1 MSQDRTTTVLVV
13 GGGLTGLSS
22 ALFLAGHS
30 VDCLLVERHAD
41 LLIHPRA
48 RGITAR
54 TVETYRPLGLQ
65 PRIEAA
71 SAPKGNSLS
80 MGAETLASADFMP
93 FGMATPDAFKAIS
106 PATWPTIDQD
116 KLEVVLRDRARELG
130 AEIRFSTEL
139 VEFEQHTDHVRA
151 LVRDLETGEQ
161 TVVRA
166 DHLIAADGH
175 DSPIRT
181 TLGITS
187 AGPGRFTEVVSV
199 MFRADLTE
207 VLDGRPVGVAHL
219 RAPRPGTVI
228 VRTDTDRWSLTFPPA
243 PGETLADYDEARC
256 LAAVKAAIGRDDVDV
271 RLLAQLPGG
280 GLEPLAFPIGA
291 QVADSY
297 RAGRVFLAGDA
308 VHMLPPTLGLGGST
322 CIQDAHNLAWKLAL
336 FSRSAAGE
344 RLLDSYE
351 AERRPVALFTMNAL
365 LAVGQARG
373 GGGGEAQKAAGAP
386 AAPDLSALVFGHRYQ
401 SSAVVG
407 VPEGAPDPA
416 ALPVDQLAARPGTR
430 APHVPLRRDD
440 AEVSTVDLFG
450 GDFVLLTEDETWA
463 RAGRELAADLPL
475 TTCQLGVDVA
485 ELGESVAKTYGI
497 GSGGAVLVR
506 PDGFI
511 AWRTSQSG
519 DDPAAHLRT
528 VLMDVLS

>member
-1 MSQDRTTTVLVV
+1 MTQDRTTTVLVV

-22 ALFLAGHS
+22 ALFLAWHG

-54 TVETYRPLGLQ
+54 TVETYRPLGLE

-80 MGAETLASADFMP
+80 MGAETLASPDFTP

-106 PATWPTIDQD
+106 PAAWPTIDQD

-130 AEIRFSTEL
+130 ADIRFSTEL
-139 VEFEQHTDHVRA
+139 AEFEQRPDHVRA
-151 LVRDLETGEQ
+151 RIRDLETGTE

-166 DHLIAADGH
+166 SHLIAAGGH
-175 DSPIRT
+175 DSPIRAR
-181 TLGITS
+181 LGITTS
-187 AGPGRFTEVVSV
+187 GPGLFAEVVSI

-219 RAPRPGTVI
+219 RVPGPGTVI
-228 VRTDTDRWSLTFPPA
+228 VRTDVDRWSLTFPPG
-243 PGETLADYDEARC
+243 PGETIADYDEARC
-256 LAAVKAAIGRDDVDV
+256 LTAAKAAIGRDDVDV
-271 RLLAQLPGG
+271 ELLAQLPNGG
-280 GLEPLAFPIGA
+280 REPLAFAIGA

-297 RAGRVFLAGDA
+297 RTGRVFLAGDSA
-308 VHMLPPTLGLGGST
+308 HMLPPTLGLGGST

-336 FSRSAAGE
+336 TTRGIAGE

-351 AERRPVALFTMNAL
+351 AERRPVALFTMQAL

-373 GGGGEAQKAAGAP
+373 KGDAPGGG

-407 VPEGAPDPA
+407 VPDGPPDPA

-430 APHVPLRRDD
+430 APHVPLRQDG

-450 GDFVLLTEDETWA
+450 SGFVLLTEDASWA
-463 RAGRELAADLPL
+463 AAGREVGADLPL
-475 TTCQLGVDVA
+475 RTYLIGTDVTEPA
-485 ELGESVAKTYGI
+485 ESVAKTYGA
-497 GSGGAVLVR
+497 GSGGAILVR

-511 AWRTSQSG
+511 AWRTEQASH
-519 DDPAAHLRT
+519 DPVAHLRT